1 MDPDMLTWFEPP
13 QPVDEAEVAAV
24 ERALGVVFPADYRSF
39 LRRFQ
44 GGYPEQTD
52 FPLND
57 PRKSIAAVGV
67 FLSVRPERDTDYL
80 LTARDMLQDRLPA
93 RVIPIAM
100 GPEGDYVCL
109 DYRAAAPAVV
119 YWHHE
124 RSGSDELT
132 PIANSF
138 GEFIS
143 LLYEPDIEAESALD
157 RA

>member
-67 FLSVRPERDTDYL
+67 FLSVRPEGRTAYL
-80 LTARDMLQDRLPA
+80 LTARDMLHGRRTP
-93 RVIPIAM
+93 
-100 GPEGDYVCL
+100 
-109 DYRAAAPAVV
+109 RAVPHAP
-119 YWHHE
+119 
-124 RSGSDELT
+124 G
-132 PIANSF
+132 
-138 GEFIS
+138 
-143 LLYEPDIEAESALD
+143 
-157 RA
+157 